1 MLSVGYGRQSKET
14 RETKQPKSILRI
26 HGERS
31 SKSLQLAKQGQSHSA
46 LTILEHLIKF
56 LEKLHS
62 LHVSDSTL
70 PFPSGTKNRSDV
82 GGACSMWVTCITSK
96 KSQWI
101 YQILIKESPQ
111 GKSPA
116 SRWTQK
122 VMRPTRSTSFESFSV
137 LKICSKV
144 KTHRAGKS
152 TWCKLIK
159 PVRLGTVFRSRFKT
173 GFKQPFHLS
182 KHWRRQAKHKVK
194 QWILFGLSKL

>member
-1 MLSVGYGRQSKET
+1 M
-14 RETKQPKSILRI
+14 
-26 HGERS
+26 HH
-31 SKSLQLAKQGQSHSA
+31 LQ
-46 LTILEHLIKF
+46 
-56 LEKLHS
+56 
-62 LHVSDSTL
+62 
-70 PFPSGTKNRSDV
+70 
-82 GGACSMWVTCITSK
+82 

-182 KHWRRQAKHKVK
+182 KHWRRQAKHKSETVNSFWTIKIVK
-194 QWILFGLSKL
+194 NVIQFLIGFHAKILRLPIFLRSKQRLPQLPRRLASYISVQVTVQR